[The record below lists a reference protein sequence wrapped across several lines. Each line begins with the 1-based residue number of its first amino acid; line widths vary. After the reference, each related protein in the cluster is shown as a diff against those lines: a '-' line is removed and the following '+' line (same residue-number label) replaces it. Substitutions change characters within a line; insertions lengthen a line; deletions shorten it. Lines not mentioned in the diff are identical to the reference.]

1 MFLRTLKVF
10 SLILLL
16 YSCSNSNEN
25 LIYKPTENLDPF
37 KLYEDGLTAFKKNDY
52 FFADKKFSE
61 AELNFKDVELA
72 AKSAIM
78 SSYSLYGINY
88 YDEALEN
95 LERYLKVYPADKNVI
110 YAHYLTAIIYY
121 EQISDEKKDLQPL
134 INANKKINFFIEK
147 YPRSEYAIDL
157 KFKKDLIENQLA
169 AKELYVAK
177 YYISTQKWVPAIN
190 RLRIIVDKYDKTIFI
205 EEALHRLVEIHYYL
219 GLENEATKYAKI
231 LGYNYNS
238 SEWFKQSYKVFNK
251 DFKLNVDDNYEK
263 KNKKSEKSLLK
274 KIIEIIN

>member
-37 KLYEDGLTAFKKNDY
+37 KLYEDGLIAFKKNDY

-190 RLRIIVDKYDKTIFI
+190 RLRIIVDKFDKTIFI